1 MGTLVC
7 LVHAGKQGR
16 YGAISLIWVLCIACA
31 AGAHDIML
39 HLAWISSVS
48 LLNLALFAF
57 VLVQSVI
64 ISREFI
70 INLERSQRL
79 TLELQDER
87 ELLEFELEERTRVEG
102 ELSNVRSELTRS
114 EELLVSAQKMASIGE
129 LVASIGHELA
139 NPIWAVGGAREQ
151 AKFGAERLREFM
163 KSLVGDNP
171 SGDAKEAKS
180 QFDTDI
186 GEIESALGAQEVAVS
201 QITEISMAL
210 RKNARIERQAV
221 PVKLSEVVSDALVL
235 VAGKMKR
242 FEVVTEISEV
252 PEIMGY
258 PGKLAQ
264 VLTNLLSNAADAL
277 SDNKMG
283 GKVRVRVAER
293 MSEGKAGLVVTV
305 EDSGPGIPVELR
317 DRVTEM
323 FFTTKPVGVGTGLGL
338 GISIRIVRGHGG
350 RLTIDSSEELG
361 GARFEVWLPLAQAQG
376 QDLS

>member
-1 MGTLVC
+1 
-7 LVHAGKQGR
+7 
-16 YGAISLIWVLCIACA
+16 
-31 AGAHDIML
+31 
-39 HLAWISSVS
+39 
-48 LLNLALFAF
+48 
-57 VLVQSVI
+57 
-64 ISREFI
+64 
-70 INLERSQRL
+70 
-79 TLELQDER
+79 
-87 ELLEFELEERTRVEG
+87 
-102 ELSNVRSELTRS
+102 
-114 EELLVSAQKMASIGE
+114 MASIGE

-151 AKFGAERLREFM
+151 AKFGTERVRDLIRAI
-163 KSLVGDNP
+163 LGDDP
-171 SGDAKEAKS
+171 SDEAMAIRSK
-180 QFDTDI
+180 FDTDI

-201 QITEISMAL
+201 HMTEISMAL
-210 RKNARIERQAV
+210 RKNARIERKAV

-252 PEIMGY
+252 PEIIGY

-277 SDNKMG
+277 SDNEIG
-283 GKVRVRVAER
+283 GEVRVRVAEK

-305 EDSGPGIPVELR
+305 EDSGPGVPVEIR

-323 FFTTKPVGVGTGLGL
+323 FFTTKPIGVGTGLGL

-350 RLTIDSSEELG
+350 RLTIDSSEDLG